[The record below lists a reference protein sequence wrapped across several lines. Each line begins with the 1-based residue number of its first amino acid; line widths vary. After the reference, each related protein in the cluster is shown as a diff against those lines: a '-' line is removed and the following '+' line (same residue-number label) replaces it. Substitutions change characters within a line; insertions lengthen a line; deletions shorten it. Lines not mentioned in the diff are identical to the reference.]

1 VKGYLRRECGWY
13 SFDELKANIPAALAS
28 VPIDQVQRYF
38 QRAWRFQELYLFE
51 FENGLELP
59 AAVRDYGMKKYNK
72 AT

>member
-1 VKGYLRRECGWY
+1 MSVVSTRLTTQ
-13 SFDELKANIPAALAS
+13 LQANIPAALGS
-28 VPIDQVQRYF
+28 VLIDQVQRYF